1 MRSHKGRNGST
12 LVEFAFVLIP
22 LFAMIFGGIE
32 MDRLALTHTAL
43 DNAAR
48 AGVRYA
54 VVHGC
59 YGGPATTTNVG
70 NVVQTFARMGIID
83 SSQMSPSL
91 SCTAIASGSSAI
103 HICYANSDQI
113 IGSAVSVSVA
123 YVYAPLTS
131 FFPLSVT
138 LRSTA
143 QGTIAY

>member
-1 MRSHKGRNGST
+1 MRSRKGRNGST

-59 YGGPATTTNVG
+59 YGGPANVG

-91 SCTAIASGSSAI
+91 SCTAIASGNSAI

>member
-1 MRSHKGRNGST
+1 VRSRKGRNGST

-59 YGGPATTTNVG
+59 YGGPANVG